1 LEFEEKCLEL
11 EEKCLEPEETFFVQ
25 LFTLSVFVCVCH
37 FFLVSLPAGADPG
50 AASAASR
57 LDA

>member
-1 LEFEEKCLEL
+1 LEL